1 MIVTKPS
8 SIARLVCITSYTGLM
23 GDKDKSYK
31 LLFSHAQM
39 VESST
44 ENQLKLL
51 SLCLDFGIHNIISVV
66 TLDKKAFHLSQCH
79 ICAIL

>member
-1 MIVTKPS
+1 
-8 SIARLVCITSYTGLM
+8 
-23 GDKDKSYK
+23 
-31 LLFSHAQM
+31 
-39 VESST
+39 
-44 ENQLKLL
+44 LL